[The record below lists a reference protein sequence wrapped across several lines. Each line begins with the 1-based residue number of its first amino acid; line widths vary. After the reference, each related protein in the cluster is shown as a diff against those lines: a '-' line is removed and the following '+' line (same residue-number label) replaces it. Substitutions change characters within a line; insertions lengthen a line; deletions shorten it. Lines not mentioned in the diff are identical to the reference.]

1 MTNTKARSKH
11 IRTIVAVGVFS
22 ALAYVCCVLFHFKAS
37 FLSFD
42 LKDAVMTVGAMFFG
56 PVYGAAMS
64 LVVAIIE
71 AVTISDTGPYG
82 FIMNVLSSTV
92 FVCVGSLIYS
102 KWRTMKGAI
111 VGMVSACAATVGVM
125 LTANLLITPCYMS
138 VGDVTVSTA
147 DVAAMI
153 PALLLPFNA
162 TKAIFNASVVFLIY
176 KPVATAVRSAGFV
189 PAGKDNSL
197 VGSKERK
204 NSLRQVIIVVSS
216 LAIAVLTLVY
226 FFLKLN
232 GSFHLG

>member
-37 FLSFD
+37 FLTFD

-102 KWRTMKGAI
+102 KWRTMKGAV
-111 VGMVSACAATVGVM
+111 VGMLSACVAMVGVM
-125 LTANLLITPCYMS
+125 LCANLLITPYYTGM
-138 VGDVTVSTA
+138 TA
-147 DVAAMI
+147 SAIAAMI
-153 PALLLPFNA
+153 PTLLFPFNL
-162 TKAIFNASVVFLIY
+162 TKALFNASVVFLIY

-189 PAGKDNSL
+189 SAGKDNSL
-197 VGSKERK
+197 VGSREHK
-204 NSLRQVIIVVSS
+204 NSLRQIIIVVSS